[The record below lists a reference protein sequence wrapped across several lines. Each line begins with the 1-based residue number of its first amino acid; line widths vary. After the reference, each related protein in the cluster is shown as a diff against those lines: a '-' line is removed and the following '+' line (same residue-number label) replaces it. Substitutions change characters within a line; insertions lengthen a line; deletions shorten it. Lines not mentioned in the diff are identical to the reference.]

1 MRGLMLV
8 FSILWVTVYGVV
20 IVKDVDASE
29 YPVVKVYISSS
40 EDLPTGGLFI
50 LEDGIKVPARLD
62 AVSNGSTGRVNFVF
76 VIDTSGSMM
85 DDVEE
90 VLKQVK
96 SFPMGDLQARVAF
109 VVFGNKGRTKVL
121 KLKGRIFMD
130 PEDIDRVKDRIFSE
144 DLGAIEAQMEGV
156 KIALGILKDQINRDG
171 VYNFVILMTDE
182 GPFTYGSDLEYNR
195 ELARDMEKDFQNFE
209 NVLFM
214 ALLTDDASKDEDFKR
229 FVRRI
234 WGAVMDLSGGAAA
247 RRVAEKLKRMASKSY
262 VLTFVS
268 LKIDL
273 DGSWVTVEAFG
284 EKFRY
289 RLPKMEW

>member
-40 EDLPTGGLFI
+40 EALPTGGLFI

-62 AVSNGSTGRVNFVF
+62 TVSDGPTGRVNFVF

-90 VLKQVK
+90 VLNQVK
-96 SFPMGDLQARVAF
+96 SFPMGDLHAKVAF

-156 KIALGILKDQINRDG
+156 KAALEILKDQINREG
-171 VYNFVILMTDE
+171 VYNFIVLMTDE
-182 GPFTYGSDLEYNR
+182 GPFTYGSDSEYNR
-195 ELARDMEKDFQNFE
+195 ELARDLEKDFLNFE

-214 ALLTDDASKDEDFKR
+214 ALLTNDASKDEDFKR

-234 WGAVMDLSGGAAA
+234 WGAVMNLSGGAAA
-247 RRVAEKLKRMASKSY
+247 RKVAEKLKRMALKSY
-262 VLTFVS
+262 ILTFVS

-273 DGSWVTVEAFG
+273 DGSWVTAEAFG